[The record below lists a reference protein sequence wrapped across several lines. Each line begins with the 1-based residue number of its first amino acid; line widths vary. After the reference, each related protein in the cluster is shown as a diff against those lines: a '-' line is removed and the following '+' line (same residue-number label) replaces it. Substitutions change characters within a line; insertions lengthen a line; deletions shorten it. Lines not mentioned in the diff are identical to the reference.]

1 MDKSEET
8 KVIYRM
14 VRKNISIPKD
24 QEIWLVKNHI
34 SLSRFVQDKLREEM
48 KRKR

>member
-1 MDKSEET
+1 MDKS
-8 KVIYRM
+8 KQKRIVYSM

-24 QEIWLVKNHI
+24 QEIWLRKNHV